1 MVSILSEAPSWFF
14 FLVRT
19 DTKVTD
25 VIREMCTI
33 VMLPLLMNTTQS
45 APPPQ

>member
-14 FLVRT
+14 LVHT